1 MTQLTGMH
9 VKGFER
15 PKSLT
20 ELVAQEIR
28 DRIVSGDLQLGQAL
42 SELKMSRELDVSRT
56 PVREAFNRLETEG
69 LVTVERQRGTFVFT
83 LSKDDLARICDVR
96 TCLEVAALEYA
107 IDRNPGALQKALA
120 ESVARMSL
128 ARKEADTATYLSED
142 TRFHQYFFDFADN
155 RFLNDA
161 YQAIA
166 LKMAA
171 LRNMLGDHPDHMSK
185 SFAEHK
191 AIVDAVRDGNF
202 PTAAAILRTHI
213 DRKEGSY
220 WKLATLDGSKE
231 KRASR

>member
-1 MTQLTGMH
+1 
-9 VKGFER
+9 VKRIER

-28 DRIVSGDLQLGQAL
+28 DRIVSGELKPGQAL

-56 PVREAFNRLETEG
+56 PVREAFNRLEMEG
-69 LVTVERQRGTFVFT
+69 LITTERQRGTFVFT
-83 LSKDDLARICDVR
+83 LRKDELAKICDAR

-107 IDRNPGALQKALA
+107 IKRNPGPLYEALA
-120 ESVARMSL
+120 GSVARMSQ
-128 ARKEADTATYLSED
+128 ARKDANTAAYLSED
-142 TRFHQYFFDFADN
+142 TRFHQHFFDFADN

-166 LKMAA
+166 AKMAA

-185 SFAEHK
+185 SFAEHET
-191 AIVDAVRDGNF
+191 IVDAVRDRDF

-220 WKLATLDGSKE
+220 WKLATLDE
-231 KRASR
+231 KQE

>member
-1 MTQLTGMH
+1 MNRI
-9 VKGFER
+9 ER

-20 ELVAQEIR
+20 ELVTKAIR
-28 DRIVSGDLQLGQAL
+28 DRIVCGELRLGQAL
-42 SELKMSRELDVSRT
+42 SELKMSKELDVSRT
-56 PVREAFNRLETEG
+56 PVREAFNRLEMEG
-69 LVTVERQRGTFVFT
+69 LVTVEQQRGTFVFT
-83 LSKDDLARICDVR
+83 LRKDELAKICDTR

-107 IDRNPGALQKALA
+107 IDRNPGPLQAALA
-120 ESVARMSL
+120 GSVTRMSQ
-128 ARKEADTATYLSED
+128 AREKGDTAAYLAED

-166 LKMAA
+166 AKMAA

-191 AIVDAVRDGNF
+191 GIVDAVRARDF
-202 PTAAAILRTHI
+202 PTAAAVLRKHI

-220 WKLATLDGSKE
+220 WKLATLDGK
-231 KRASR
+231 KL